1 MMIEE
6 PVDVMISHDWPTGV
20 CQHGDV
26 EKLLR
31 DKPFFADDIA
41 KNALGN
47 PHTEVLLHKMQPD
60 YWFSGHLHVKFCAKI
75 LHKNDKSTH
84 FMALD
89 KCMPRRQFLEILDI
103 NPTNENEDNVC
114 LQYDE
119 EWLSIVKANHRNMP
133 LGPYNQQQSVN
144 KPSIQVQSYINHQ
157 IKRYGS
163 KIPISDHKNSINQ
176 QKYFLNLINEENI
189 FSDDFKA
196 AVTFKRKEEF
206 SDNSAK
212 DVIVDEPPPS
222 TLPLQI
228 GEAVRIVGLI
238 NSEKYNNCYGI
249 IQSDDKSDRYEV
261 DIVGQ
266 VWEEGKHVK
275 RLQIK
280 RTNLIPQAFAQTQST
295 LELNMLVRINGLKN
309 QTKYNCRPAV
319 IIQSAIEN
327 VESAIKD
334 FTVQLLDEEG
344 KQLKLKSE
352 NLFPVAKV
360 DNGDKGIWKKTILT
374 ENEAKSVTDWFLN
387 NDDEVTPKK
396 IKKFQ
401 EDLDI

>member
-1 MMIEE
+1 MRM
-6 PVDVMISHDWPTGV
+6 
-20 CQHGDV
+20 
-26 EKLLR
+26 
-31 DKPFFADDIA
+31 
-41 KNALGN
+41 
-47 PHTEVLLHKMQPD
+47 
-60 YWFSGHLHVKFCAKI
+60 KI
-75 LHKNDKSTH
+75 
-84 FMALD
+84 
-89 KCMPRRQFLEILDI
+89 I
-103 NPTNENEDNVC
+103 
-114 LQYDE
+114 YDE